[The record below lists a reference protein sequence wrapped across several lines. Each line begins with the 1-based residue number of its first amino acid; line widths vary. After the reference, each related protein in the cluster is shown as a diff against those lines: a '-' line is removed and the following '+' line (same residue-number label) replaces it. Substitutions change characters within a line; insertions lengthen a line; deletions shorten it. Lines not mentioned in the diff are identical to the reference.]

1 MKIEHTFKTQ
11 AEKLD
16 ALFKKLADQDAGHE
30 VVSGES
36 YTKKVQG
43 MNGQSQSVTLT
54 VKDLEPGRYC
64 VQFDGANGTT
74 EASYTYEQISPEE
87 VQLVYEETASGS
99 GMISNLNQKLGAA
112 LFSHTAKKQ
121 MKRRIE
127 MLERL
132 LAEEETNS

>member
-43 MNGQSQSVTLT
+43 MNGQNQSVTLT
-54 VKDLEPGRYC
+54 VKDLESGRYC

-74 EASYTYEQISPEE
+74 EASYTYKQISPEE

-99 GMISNLNQKLGAA
+99 GMISNLNQKLGSA

-132 LAEEETNS
+132 LAEEEAHS